1 MTFEQLKKNEN
12 MEEAPE
18 SPLEHIHE
26 RTTSLE
32 QKIENREGLD
42 ERQVETL
49 PTSPEKDTLRTRLE
63 NLKNVTEAKLE
74 FADAATTTHLAM
86 NSQELLTGK
95 PVIEGKSLNGEEIE
109 GVVDAVGKVIEGA
122 VKQQK
127 EKVENNVGVLTNKS
141 EPTQKRIDAGVEL
154 TETPLVRQALIKQA
168 PFVRFLPEINELQ
181 KKMQN
186 PDAKPEDVAIMLG
199 RILLDLKTFGLGTFL
214 LDYLRK
220 KE

>member
-1 MTFEQLKKNEN
+1 MTLEQVKGERS
-12 MEEAPE
+12 MEEIPE
-18 SPLEHIHE
+18 NPLEHIHK

-32 QKIENREGLD
+32 NKIESREGLD
-42 ERQVETL
+42 ERQVEGL
-49 PTSPEKDTLRTRLE
+49 PSSPEKDTLRTRLE
-63 NLKNVTEAKLE
+63 NLKNVTEAKIE
-74 FADAATTTHLAM
+74 FADAATTTLLAM
-86 NSQELLTGK
+86 NSQEFLAGK
-95 PVIEGKSLNGEEIE
+95 PTIEGKALSGEEIE
-109 GVVDAVGKVIEGA
+109 GVVDALGKVIEGA

-127 EKVENNVGVLTNKS
+127 EKVENNVDVLTNKS
-141 EPTQKRIDAGVEL
+141 EPTQKRIDAGVEI

-168 PFVRFLPEINELQ
+168 PFVKFLPEINELQ
-181 KKMQN
+181 KKMQS